1 MANRQCM
8 IFSQDNTFHLVWLDK
23 KNVEGPP
30 DEVRAFVVVRNECTR
45 LPFLI
50 SYYRNLG
57 VERFFVVDDH
67 SDDGTR
73 EYALQQADIHVF
85 SPSSTYKESDFG
97 NDWLNLLLDTFGT
110 EHWTLVV
117 DADEL
122 LIYPHSEIVKLPE
135 FCWYLDQD
143 ACTALFVFLL
153 DMYPDEDLSKAVC
166 VPNKPFY
173 EICPFFDS
181 DYVFR
186 RQRQSL
192 SNGTECM
199 LSEEVI
205 GGPRLRKFYPWQRR
219 TDLLSKL
226 AIKLVNNI
234 ARKAAFW
241 RGDKPHYAPALF
253 KVPLI
258 KWHKGCKRLSGHIV
272 AKTSQGKIAEVTGV
286 FLHFKFFADFHK
298 KALSEALR
306 KQHYGGGQEY
316 RRYLSVIKKQPNI
329 SFMYAGS
336 RRYIDS
342 DSVLKAGLMRTT
354 PAFEELVQSINL
366 SSGTYCRAARMV
378 AATSSGVSTW
388 SEATSITPTMTSL
401 PVNKAISEGGT

>member
-1 MANRQCM
+1 MTNRPRI
-8 IFSQDNTFHLVWLDK
+8 IFSQDNMFHLMWLDE
-23 KNVEGPP
+23 KNIEGTPN
-30 DEVRAFVVVRNECTR
+30 EIRIFIAVRNEYTR

-50 SYYRNLG
+50 SYYRNMG
-57 VERFFVVDDH
+57 VGRFFFVDDH

-73 EYALQQADIHVF
+73 EYALAQAHTHVF
-85 SPSSTYKESDFG
+85 SPSNSFGESNNG

-110 EHWTLVV
+110 GHWTLVV

-122 LIYPHSEIVKLPE
+122 LIYPHSEMVKLPE
-135 FCWYLDQD
+135 FCRYLDQD

-173 EICPFFDS
+173 EICSFFDS

-186 RQRQSL
+186 RQRQGL
-192 SNGTECM
+192 SNGTEW
-199 LSEEVI
+199 LPFKQVI

-226 AIKLVNNI
+226 AIKLINDI
-234 ARKAAFW
+234 SAKAAFW
-241 RGDKPHYAPALF
+241 RGDKPHYAPALI

-258 KWHKGCKRLSGHIV
+258 KWHKGCKRLCSHIV
-272 AKTSQGKIAEVTGV
+272 AKTPQGKIAEVTGV
-286 FLHFKFFADFHK
+286 FLHFKTFADFHN
-298 KALSEALR
+298 KAMVEASR
-306 KQHYGGGQEY
+306 GQHHAGGQEY
-316 RRYLSVIKKQPNI
+316 RRYLSVIKKQPSI

-354 PAFEELVQSINL
+354 PAFERLAQ
-366 SSGTYCRAARMV
+366 
-378 AATSSGVSTW
+378 
-388 SEATSITPTMTSL
+388 
-401 PVNKAISEGGT
+401 K